1 MQELFISWSG
11 KHSKIIASHLKTT
24 LEEIFGNED
33 FSVFMSEKDIES
45 GTEWFRIIKNHLT
58 NSSCAIIVLTKEN
71 TSAPWVLFESGAM
84 AINHEDKRVIPILFE
99 VDIEEKS
106 PLSHYNHIKF
116 SKDGFEKMILDIKK
130 FCKFKK
136 MTNSQLLTVVNESFS
151 KFNDK
156 ITKNLDELKELVVF
170 GSSYIYPKTIRT
182 VTKRSVFIS
191 SPMNSSR
198 NDDEYKALRSNI
210 LSLCERM
217 TTLDF
222 SKVIYPGESIESKS
236 EFEGESIAINSNF
249 KKLKS
254 AECLLAIYP
263 QNVASSI
270 LTEIGYAIAL
280 TKKIVI
286 FTKNKN
292 KLPFMLREANM
303 LSNIKIFQYRDFSEI
318 EKRIVSNGYALFDL
332 E

>member
-1 MQELFISWSG
+1 MWEVFISWSG
-11 KHSKIIASHLKTT
+11 KNSKAIATKLKKT
-24 LEEIFGNED
+24 LEDIFENEN

-45 GTEWFRIIKNHLT
+45 GTEWFKTIKDHLMK
-58 NSSCAIIVLTKEN
+58 SCCAIIVLTKEN
-71 TSAPWVLFESGAM
+71 ISAPWVLFESGAM
-84 AINHEDKRVIPILFE
+84 AINYEDKKVIPMLFE

-116 SKDGFEKMILDIKK
+116 SKNGFEKMVLDIRD
-130 FCKFKK
+130 FCKFDK
-136 MTNSQLLTVVNESFS
+136 MTIKQLSTVINRSFAE
-151 KFNDK
+151 FNNN
-156 ITKNLDELKELVVF
+156 IAKNLDELKNLVVF
-170 GSSYIYPKTIRT
+170 GASYVYPRSIHT

-198 NDDEYKALRSNI
+198 TDNEYKVLRNNI
-210 LSLCERM
+210 LSLCDKIK
-217 TTLDF
+217 TLDF
-222 SKVIYPGESIESKS
+222 SQVIYPGEKIESKS
-236 EFEGESIAINSNF
+236 DFDGESIAINSNF
-249 KKLKS
+249 RKLKS
-254 AECLLAIYP
+254 AECLLVIYP
-263 QNVASSI
+263 QNIASSV

-303 LSNIKIFQYRDFSEI
+303 LSNIKIFQYRDFDEI
-318 EKRIVSNGYALFDL
+318 EKRIVSNGYALFDV